1 MAVGHYSVIY
11 FVIYLFTYFIQAPI
25 LAVQRQKNMRPKKK
39 KKDTSRK
46 PVKHYVQSNTSSF
59 IA

>member
-1 MAVGHYSVIY
+1 MAVEHYSVIY

-39 KKDTSRK
+39 KKKT
-46 PVKHYVQSNTSSF
+46 PAENQ
-59 IA
+59 